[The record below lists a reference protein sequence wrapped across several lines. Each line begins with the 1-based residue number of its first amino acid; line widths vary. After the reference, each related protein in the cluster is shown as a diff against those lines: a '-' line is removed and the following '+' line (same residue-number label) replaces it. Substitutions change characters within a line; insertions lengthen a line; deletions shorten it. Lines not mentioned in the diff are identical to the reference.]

1 MRKTFSLWTFWVGWH
16 EGRWLLGTWQS
27 SSAGS
32 WKILGRSFQVWQ
44 GKISSVLRCEIIHSI
59 QILCWSVFFV
69 STQDNIPDTVIQKI
83 QPYIENE
90 DFQPA
95 AIAKVR
101 GALRPH
107 GTIGDVSQTPGCI
120 QLLVILKNLKCN
132 NHGWIRTTASWYLTL
147 QSGSFAQISKRSIY
161 WRFWAKY
168 SDCAKTSQVGGYLT
182 SCCRQSLKCENA
194 LT

>member
-44 GKISSVLRCEIIHSI
+44 GKISSVLRCEIIHSV

-95 AIAKVR
+95 AIAKVS
-101 GALRPH
+101 GAPRPH

-120 QLLVILKNLKCN
+120 QLLAILNNLKC
-132 NHGWIRTTASWYLTL
+132 IT
-147 QSGSFAQISKRSIY
+147 QIPNEVY